1 MIYIGFAYGG
11 HGVCYCMFVKAFQT
25 RVVNSYFCIVIGQRY
40 NLILHETKDKRN
52 VNRARYIESYLLSL
66 FDIPNTCTDTCT
78 QLLRSSYHIQGFF
91 KCKNIFT
98 FYQLVRNSG
107 YGQLQIYSSIEHIN
121 PNFPAELRHLQ
132 LSYGY
137 SVK

>member
-40 NLILHETKDKRN
+40 NLILHETRDKRN

-66 FDIPNTCTDTCT
+66 FDIYTKYMYRYMYIVIT
-78 QLLRSSYHIQGFF
+78 
-91 KCKNIFT
+91 K
-98 FYQLVRNSG
+98 
-107 YGQLQIYSSIEHIN
+107 
-121 PNFPAELRHLQ
+121 Q
-132 LSYGY
+132 LSYI
-137 SVK
+137 

>member
-1 MIYIGFAYGG
+1 MIQIGFAYGG

-25 RVVNSYFCIVIGQRY
+25 RVVNPYFCIVIGQRY

-78 QLLRSSYHIQGFF
+78 
-91 KCKNIFT
+91 
-98 FYQLVRNSG
+98 
-107 YGQLQIYSSIEHIN
+107 
-121 PNFPAELRHLQ
+121 
-132 LSYGY
+132 
-137 SVK
+137 

>member
-1 MIYIGFAYGG
+1 MIQIGFAYGG

-78 QLLRSSYHIQGFF
+78 QLLRSSYHIYRVFLSAKISLHFISQCVTVA
-91 KCKNIFT
+91 KVSCRSIA
-98 FYQLVRNSG
+98 L
-107 YGQLQIYSSIEHIN
+107 SSISTQI
-121 PNFPAELRHLQ
+121 FPQ
-132 LSYGY
+132 SYGIC
-137 SVK
+137 S